1 MMKKISLLF
10 LTAAIGVTTYAQT
23 PAQSATAE
31 RPASFLDMAQTRYT
45 TKVYDLTKKV
55 SDEQIAQLA
64 EILRLTPSSIN
75 SQPWQFVIVSDEATK
90 NRLAEVSTGSNRPR
104 VQQASHIVVFRGFK
118 NLEALE
124 QQMKEH
130 LPAPTLGY
138 YTNTMKP
145 DEAKTRAW
153 IANQVYI
160 ALGFFLAAVGDMNID
175 STPMEG
181 IFPAEYDKVLNMGDD
196 YQTYFAVAIG
206 YRDPVDGNQPTKRP
220 KSRLPQDAVVKFIN

>member
-1 MMKKISLLF
+1 M
-10 LTAAIGVTTYAQT
+10 TAYAQT
-23 PAQSATAE
+23 ATLTTTPE
-31 RPASFLDMAQTRYT
+31 RPASFLEMAQTRYT
-45 TKVYDLTKKV
+45 TKVYDPTKKV

-90 NRLAEVSTGSNRPR
+90 QRLAEVSTGSNHPR

-118 NLEALE
+118 NLDALE
-124 QQMKEH
+124 KQMKEH
-130 LPAPTLGY
+130 LPEGTLGY

-145 DEAKTRAW
+145 DESKTRAW
-153 IANQVYI
+153 IGNQVYI

-181 IFPAEYDKVLNMGDD
+181 IFPAEYDKVLNLGDD
-196 YQTYFAVAIG
+196 YQTYFAVVIG
-206 YRDPVDGNQPTKRP
+206 YRDPVDGNQPTKRA
-220 KSRLPQDAVVKFIN
+220 KSRLPQDAVVKFIK